1 MSGLHHQVTSP
12 SSLQE
17 RSKSRAELV
26 KYCQWLQCSLCQ
38 IEMSSHVLATFG
50 TLYQDSKCRVSA
62 AHFYSIV
69 ILNARHKAKMTVY
82 MVKNF
87 SVGVIYEDGE
97 IPRLLSSS
105 LLKICS
111 LVCPSHTNFAK
122 IFSKNKYSQSLP
134 FDGTLIELDN
144 LLPMIFLF
152 PSIVVFLSGQQWAP
166 VQIWGQCDPLTLSC
180 WWSKLGLTWW

>member
-1 MSGLHHQVTSP
+1 M
-12 SSLQE
+12 
-17 RSKSRAELV
+17 
-26 KYCQWLQCSLCQ
+26 
-38 IEMSSHVLATFG
+38 ATFG

-152 PSIVVFLSGQQWAP
+152 PSIVVFLSGQQ
-166 VQIWGQCDPLTLSC
+166 
-180 WWSKLGLTWW
+180 

>member
-1 MSGLHHQVTSP
+1 M
-12 SSLQE
+12 
-17 RSKSRAELV
+17 
-26 KYCQWLQCSLCQ
+26 
-38 IEMSSHVLATFG
+38 
-50 TLYQDSKCRVSA
+50 
-62 AHFYSIV
+62 
-69 ILNARHKAKMTVY
+69 
-82 MVKNF
+82 KNF

-152 PSIVVFLSGQQWAP
+152 PSIVVFLLASIELLYRSEAS
-166 VQIWGQCDPLTLSC
+166 VTLSL
-180 WWSKLGLTWW
+180 SLADGRNSD

>member
-12 SSLQE
+12 SSSHHAGE
-17 RSKSRAELV
+17 RQIPGRACQILSVTAVLV
-26 KYCQWLQCSLCQ
+26 LWSLCQ

-152 PSIVVFLSGQQWAP
+152 PSIVVFLSGQH
-166 VQIWGQCDPLTLSC
+166 
-180 WWSKLGLTWW
+180 